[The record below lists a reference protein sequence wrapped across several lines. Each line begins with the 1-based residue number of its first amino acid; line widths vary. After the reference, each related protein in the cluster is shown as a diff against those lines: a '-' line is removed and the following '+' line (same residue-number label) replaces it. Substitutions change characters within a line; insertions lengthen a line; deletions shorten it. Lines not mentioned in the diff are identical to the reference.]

1 MKTMLEI
8 LEQATVAELDELLE
22 SYPWATPLR
31 VRRMQL
37 LGEQDPRLNLM
48 ESDRLFPRSRIVV
61 DREAIL
67 SLSSEDRINRFLKEK
82 ELRIVA
88 EEGEVEEEITTEAML
103 DEEDDLVS
111 EELAEVYLQQGLR
124 REALEIYRRLSLLNP
139 EKSVYF
145 AEIIQRIETNN

>member
-1 MKTMLEI
+1 MLEI
-8 LEQATVAELDELLE
+8 LEQASVAELDGLLE
-22 SYPWATPLR
+22 RYPWATPLR

-37 LGEQDPRLNLM
+37 LGEQDPTLTLM
-48 ESDRLFPRSRIVV
+48 ESDRLFPRGRVSV

-67 SLSSEDRINRFLKEK
+67 SLTSEDRINRFLKEK

-111 EELAEVYLQQGLR
+111 EELAEVYLGQGLR